1 MCGPSRSPP
10 MQGRADH
17 NNGKRRGGRVKE
29 DTNWSQRRRI
39 REQQTF
45 NQALIKRW
53 PQQGRRKRRSLK
65 RPLEGK
71 NSKDCCRKF
80 QGVFL
85 PPGKGFF
92 CTPQFVFTVGKVV
105 FESRQV
111 SLNLSSATIGKKTV
125 LPRSSR
131 LELEVGS
138 LRPYTV
144 YALRS
149 VGALCFLRRH
159 SPIRPIP
166 PSLYSPMLERQH
178 D

>member
-1 MCGPSRSPP
+1 

-17 NNGKRRGGRVKE
+17 NNGKRREGRVKE

-53 PQQGRRKRRSLK
+53 PQQGRKRRSLK

-80 QGVFL
+80 QGFFFAARE
-85 PPGKGFF
+85 GIF

-111 SLNLSSATIGKKTV
+111 FLNISSATIGKKQFY
-125 LPRSSR
+125 LN
-131 LELEVGS
+131 
-138 LRPYTV
+138 
-144 YALRS
+144 
-149 VGALCFLRRH
+149 FF
-159 SPIRPIP
+159 
-166 PSLYSPMLERQH
+166 